1 MAENAF
7 FNIDSS
13 LGAADVD
20 AINKDFYGEINYP
33 WAPMVLPAFRDSGFW
48 PSVMNHEL
56 GRSGTAALR
65 SDMRIWVAG
74 CGTNQAA
81 LTALRF
87 PGATVVGSDVSS
99 TSLATCRK
107 LADDVGIENLELRE
121 ESLNEIPYREEF
133 DHVVCTGVVHHN
145 ADPGA
150 TLRRVGAALKPDG
163 VMELMV
169 YNFYH
174 RIPTTAY
181 QKAIRLLAGSGS
193 APNIEAELPITRS
206 LIENF
211 PVENQLSA
219 FLKEQRSAPPA
230 AIADYFLQP
239 VEYSYTV
246 STFADLCR
254 DSNLSLL
261 SYCVNQFD
269 NMNGRST
276 WYLDLQDPAVSE
288 AYEALDDL
296 SRWQVTNLLLGE
308 VSPLLWFYVQR
319 ADCSAPR
326 RTDAEARQSFLN
338 TIYMPRSTEV
348 EQFRRQG
355 ERYAS
360 AGQAMAFPV
369 PRIPTDGLARQV
381 FENCDGYRPI
391 RIILKALG
399 IEERPALVEKLRSA
413 LVTTGNPYLQPQR
426 AEG

>member
-1 MAENAF
+1 MVENAF

-13 LGAADVD
+13 LKVAEVD

-33 WAPMVLPAFRDSGFW
+33 WAPMVLPAFRDPDFW

-56 GRSGTAALR
+56 GRTGATALR
-65 SDMRIWVAG
+65 PGMRIWVAG

-87 PGATVVGSDVSS
+87 PDATVVGSDVST

-107 LADDVGIENLELRE
+107 LADDVGIINLELRE
-121 ESLNEIPYREEF
+121 ESLNEVGYREEF

-145 ADPGA
+145 ADPAA
-150 TLRRVGAALKPDG
+150 TLRRIGAALKPDG

-174 RIPTTAY
+174 RIATTAY
-181 QKAIRLLAGSGS
+181 QKAIRILAGSGNT
-193 APNIEAELPITRS
+193 PNIQAELPITQS
-206 LIENF
+206 LIESF
-211 PVENQLSA
+211 PVENQLST

-254 DSNLSLL
+254 DANLLPL

-269 NMNGRST
+269 NMNDRRS
-276 WYLDLQDPAVSE
+276 WYLDLPHPSVSPA
-288 AYEALDDL
+288 YDALDDL

-308 VSPLLWFYVQR
+308 MSPLLWFYVQR
-319 ADCSAPR
+319 ADATAQR
-326 RTDAEARQSFLN
+326 RSDAEARQSFLD
-338 TIYMPRSTEV
+338 TIYMPRSTQV

-355 ERYAS
+355 ERYTS
-360 AGQAMAFPV
+360 AGQMMSFPV
-369 PRIPTDGLARQV
+369 PRTPADDLARQI

-399 IEERPALVEKLRSA
+399 IGERPAVIEKLRNS
-413 LVTTGNPYLQPQR
+413 LVSTGNPYLEPKR
-426 AEG
+426 IEG